1 MGRGGRT
8 IPQGCARSPINETK
22 LAVLSVMD
30 AFGRP
35 VTAEELYRVWG
46 EAKSPAIFDY
56 HLSTL
61 VRMGVVEIV
70 MGPEL
75 RFGLVDAVDADSGP
89 GLQGGAPQGPTAAPR
104 GKRLPKGV
112 PAFDKRSNTR

>member
-22 LAVLSVMD
+22 PAVLSVMD

-35 VTAEELYRVWG
+35 VTAEELCRVWG
-46 EAKSPAIFDY
+46 EAKRPAILDY

-61 VRMGVVEIV
+61 VGMGVVEIV

-75 RFGLVDAVDADSGP
+75 RFGLVDAVDADCGP
-89 GLQGGAPQGPTAAPR
+89 GPSRKGTTGSDGVSQGQRDT
-104 GKRLPKGV
+104 KRRLY
-112 PAFDKRSNTR
+112 FDKRSNKR

>member
-46 EAKSPAIFDY
+46 EAKSPVILDY

-75 RFGLVDAVDADSGP
+75 RFGLVDAVDADSGF
-89 GLQGGAPQGPTAAPR
+89 QGGAPQGPTAAAKGKGMPR
-104 GKRLPKGV
+104 GVL
-112 PAFDKRSNTR
+112 AFDKRSNKR